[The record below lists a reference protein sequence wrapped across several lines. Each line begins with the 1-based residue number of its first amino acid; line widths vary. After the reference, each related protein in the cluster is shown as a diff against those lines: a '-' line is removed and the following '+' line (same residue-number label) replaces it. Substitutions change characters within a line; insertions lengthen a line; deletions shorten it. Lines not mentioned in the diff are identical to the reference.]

1 MTAPTIVPTNMPKR
15 AMTAL
20 LALGTV
26 KFMYVTATQAIDQDG
41 QIFISSVNA
50 NEAAGTSYTAG
61 GITLTGVVLNVDTST
76 NATTL
81 DANDIT
87 TAGLSVSARWGY
99 IYLDTGTPSTSPIL
113 AITDCS
119 QGAGGNVT
127 NTGYQFDTAGILALV
142 AA

>member
-1 MTAPTIVPTNMPKR
+1 MTAPTTVPTNMPKR

-26 KFMYVTATQAIDQDG
+26 KMMFVTATQTPDQDAHV
-41 QIFISSVNA
+41 FINAVNA
-50 NEAAGTSYTAG
+50 NEAAGTSYSAG
-61 GITLTGVVLNVDTST
+61 GITLTSVVVNVDTAT
-76 NATTL
+76 NTSSL
-81 DANDIT
+81 DAADIT

-99 IYLDTGTPSTSPIL
+99 IYVDTGTPSTSPIL
-113 AITDCS
+113 AYTDFS

-127 NTGYQFDTAGILALV
+127 VTGYQFDAAGILALV